1 MKTSSLIA
9 AFAAVAL
16 SGASGMALAQN
27 KAAPSAADAPRPP
40 PAQSSAASRLDRPVR
55 VRASHRVDVIAPGE
69 RVETVL
75 DRMRSATRAP
85 VQPGEVKPVERPAP
99 RPPDRAREQD
109 GRGNPGSG
117 DSQRGGS
124 GSGGPR
130 PPPGNMGPAS
140 DRPHR

>member
-1 MKTSSLIA
+1 MKSSSLIA

-16 SGASGMALAQN
+16 LGASRMALAQE
-27 KAAPSAADAPRPP
+27 KPAPSAADAPRPAP
-40 PAQSSAASRLDRPVR
+40 PPSSAASRLDRPVR

-85 VQPGEVKPVERPAP
+85 VQPGDVKPVERPAP
-99 RPPDRAREQD
+99 RPPERAREQD
-109 GRGNPGSG
+109 GRGNSNSG
-117 DSQRGGS
+117 DSQHGQGGN
-124 GSGGPR
+124 GPR
-130 PPPGNMGPAS
+130 PPPGNLGPAS

>member
-1 MKTSSLIA
+1 MKRSSLIA

-16 SGASGMALAQN
+16 CGASRTALAQD
-27 KAAPSAADAPRPP
+27 KAAPSDAPRPP
-40 PAQSSAASRLDRPVR
+40 PPQSSAASRLDRPVR

-99 RPPDRAREQD
+99 RPPERAREQD
-109 GRGNPGSG
+109 GRGNANSS
-117 DSQRGGS
+117 DSQHGQGGN
-124 GSGGPR
+124 GPR
-130 PPPGNMGPAS
+130 PPPGNLGPAS

>member
-1 MKTSSLIA
+1 MKDSRLIA

-16 SGASGMALAQN
+16 LGATRVAFAQ
-27 KAAPSAADAPRPP
+27 KSAPSAADAPRPA
-40 PAQSSAASRLDRPVR
+40 PAADSAASRLDRPVR

-85 VQPGEVKPVERPAP
+85 VQPGDVKPVERPPP

-109 GRGNPGSG
+109 NNRGNPG
-117 DSQRGGS
+117 DSQRGQ
-124 GSGGPR
+124 GGPR
-130 PPPGNMGPAS
+130 PPPGNMGPPS
-140 DRPHR
+140 DRQRR

>member
-1 MKTSSLIA
+1 MKGSSLIA
-9 AFAAVAL
+9 ALAAVAL
-16 SGASGMALAQN
+16 LGASRMALAQD
-27 KAAPSAADAPRPP
+27 KPAPPAADAPRPLP
-40 PAQSSAASRLDRPVR
+40 QSPAASRLDRPVR

-85 VQPGEVKPVERPAP
+85 VQPGDVKPVERPVP

-109 GRGNPGSG
+109 GRGNSNSG
-117 DSQRGGS
+117 DSQHGQGGN
-124 GSGGPR
+124 GPR
-130 PPPGNMGPAS
+130 PPPGNLGPAS

>member
-1 MKTSSLIA
+1 MKRSPLIA

-16 SGASGMALAQN
+16 LGASRVALAQDT
-27 KAAPSAADAPRPP
+27 AAPSAADAPRPLP
-40 PAQSSAASRLDRPVR
+40 VRPDNSAAAKLDRPVR

-75 DRMRSATRAP
+75 DRMRTATRAP
-85 VQPGEVKPVERPAP
+85 VQPGEVKAVERPAP

-109 GRGNPGSG
+109 NRGGSSG
-117 DSQRGGS
+117 DSQRGQ
-124 GSGGPR
+124 GGPR